1 MSAYCD
7 HHGHDHGDPERAA
20 RDRQYRKILWI
31 VFTINA
37 VMFGI
42 EIVAG
47 ALAGSVALQ
56 ADALDFFADAAN
68 YLVALYVLDR
78 SIRWRAGAALIK
90 GGAMGVFGLYVLG
103 FSVYQAFSGA
113 VPEAHVMGLVGT
125 MALAANVVSAVLLFR
140 HRSGDSNRQSVWLCS
155 RNDAIANVAVIIAA
169 GLVFLTASHWP
180 DLLVGF
186 FMAALSLHSAGQII
200 RQARSELKTGTPMPA
215 E

>member
-1 MSAYCD
+1 MTAQCS
-7 HHGHDHGDPERAA
+7 HDHGDPERAA
-20 RDRQYRKILWI
+20 RDMDYRNILWI
-31 VFTINA
+31 VFAINA

-78 SIRWRAGAALIK
+78 SIRWRAGAALLK
-90 GGAMGVFGLYVLG
+90 GGVMGLFGFYVLG
-103 FSVYQAFSGA
+103 FSLYQLFSET
-113 VPEAHVMGLVGT
+113 VPEAHVMGIVGT
-125 MALAANVVSAVLLFR
+125 MALMANVVCAVLLFR
-140 HRSGDSNRQSVWLCS
+140 HRAGDSNRQSVWLCS

-169 GLVFLTASHWP
+169 GLVLVTASHWP

-200 RQARSELKTGTPMPA
+200 RQARGELKTGKPMPA

>member
-1 MSAYCD
+1 MSAHC
-7 HHGHDHGDPERAA
+7 GHDHGDPSRMQ
-20 RDRQYRKILWI
+20 DIDYRRILWI
-31 VFTINA
+31 VFAINA
-37 VMFGI
+37 AMFGV

-47 ALAGSVALQ
+47 ALAGSVSLQ

-68 YLVALYVLDR
+68 YLVALYVLGR

-103 FSVYQAFSGA
+103 FSAYQVFSGT
-113 VPEAHVMGLVGT
+113 VPDAPVMGIVGT
-125 MALAANVVSAVLLFR
+125 LALLANVVSAVLLFR
-140 HRSGDSNRQSVWLCS
+140 HRAGDSNRQSVWLCS

-186 FMAALSLHSAGQII
+186 FMAALSLHSARQII
-200 RQARSELKTGTPMPA
+200 LQALGELRQDRLMPA